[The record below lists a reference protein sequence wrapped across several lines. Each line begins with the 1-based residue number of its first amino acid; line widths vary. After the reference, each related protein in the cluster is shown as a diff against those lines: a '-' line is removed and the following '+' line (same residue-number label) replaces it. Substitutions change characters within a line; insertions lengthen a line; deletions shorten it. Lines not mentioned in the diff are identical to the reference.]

1 MRWRWLLSTVPV
13 LLAAAGVA
21 PAQSALKPAGGSS
34 TFGAAPDQAF
44 TSGSIFAPAKLPPPP
59 SVVAVQ
65 AVEVVPLGA
74 GADGGLFP
82 ERVAPPPPKIWSGSA
97 ETGLNG
103 ASGNAELF
111 NFRAAAGATRK
122 TADNVFT
129 ADFLYTYT
137 EANKL
142 TTLQQALFNARDEVL
157 IAGTPYSLFAST
169 NVEYDE
175 LRAYKFRVGIYAGV
189 GYTVID
195 DADLTFKVRAG
206 AGAVR
211 ELGSGGL
218 ADRWVPEAVFGYDFK
233 YQINDR
239 SSFLSVLDFYPR
251 IDDWS
256 KFRVRARF
264 GYEHVLD
271 PANGLVLR
279 LGLQD
284 RFDSDPGTAKRND
297 VTYFMT
303 LGMKF

>member
-1 MRWRWLLSTVPV
+1 MRSSRLTSSLLLV
-13 LLAAAGVA
+13 LALAGVSS
-21 PAQSALKPAGGSS
+21 AQSALKPPGGSS

-44 TSGSIFAPAKLPPPP
+44 TAGAIFAPPKAEPPVTP
-59 SVVAVQ
+59 VQ
-65 AVEVVPLGA
+65 AVEFAPIGA
-74 GADGGLFP
+74 GADGGLLP
-82 ERVAPPPPKIWSGSA
+82 IRVVPPPILWSGSA

-103 ASGNAELF
+103 ASGNADLF
-111 NFRAAAGATRK
+111 NFRAAANATRK
-122 TADNVFT
+122 ATDNVFT
-129 ADFLYTYT
+129 SDFLYTYT
-137 EANKL
+137 QANKV
-142 TTLQQALFNARDEVL
+142 TTIQQALLNARDEVL
-157 IAGTPYSLFAST
+157 FAGSPWSLFAST

-175 LRAYKFRVGIYAGV
+175 LRAYKFRVGVYAGV
-189 GYTVID
+189 GYTFID

-233 YQINDR
+233 YKINDR

-251 IDDWS
+251 IDDFS
-256 KFRVRARF
+256 KYRLRARL

-284 RFDSDPGTAKRND
+284 RFDSDPGNAKRND

-303 LGMKF
+303 LGVKF